1 MGYCWIKKKR
11 FYDANDLQS
20 MLEFLRAKAE
30 MKETRLFLKYVGSN
44 RSLSDANAIRRV
56 MEECCSEYFYH
67 YDSDVAEQFI
77 SIFDSLFLS
86 SSDYVTYKATA
97 RFVVVGTKTMKDTK
111 KWWILDTTDLSVE
124 ACSEE
129 QIFDLVVNHKEPVD
143 GVTITS
149 SGSSGKKRLVITV
162 K

>member
-11 FYDANDLQS
+11 FYDTNDLQS

-30 MKETRLFLKYVGSN
+30 MKETRLFLKYVDN
-44 RSLSDANAIRRV
+44 RSLPDATAIRRV
-56 MEECCSEYFYH
+56 MEECCAEYFEH

-77 SIFDSLFLS
+77 NIFDLLFL
-86 SSDYVTYKATA
+86 YNNRYPTYQATA
-97 RFVVVGTKTMKDTK
+97 RFVVVGTKTTKDTK
-111 KWWILDTTDLSVE
+111 KWWILDTTDLSCEV
-124 ACSEE
+124 CSEE

>member
-11 FYDANDLQS
+11 FYDENDLQS

-30 MKETRLFLKYVGSN
+30 MKENKLFLKCVDSN
-44 RSLSDANAIRRV
+44 RSLSDTNAIRRV
-56 MEECCSEYFYH
+56 MEECCSEYFIH

-77 SIFDSLFLS
+77 NIFESLFLS
-86 SSDYVTYKATA
+86 NSKYTTYKATA

-111 KWWILDTTDLSVE
+111 KWWVLDTTDLSVE
-124 ACSEE
+124 VCSEE
-129 QIFDLVVNHKEPVD
+129 QIFDLVINHKEPVD

-149 SGSSGKKRLVITV
+149 IGSSGKKRLTITV